1 MTKARTL
8 ADFTPFDSTGMLTSA
23 STLDP
28 AKLDSSGTIP
38 STLLAGVGGTNTPS
52 FAITRGSHQ
61 AASDNTATRV
71 GFNSVKH
78 DTDSGW
84 VANDN
89 QWVVPTG
96 KAGRYLITT
105 KVTLSSG
112 GIAKLREASVF
123 LKGGSAGTTELDYT
137 THQHTGNRADAISVS
152 LVGVYT
158 LAAGDKISVEG
169 KVDEFNGTARIDGDG
184 TWGYTNLSIT
194 KIIE

>member
-8 ADFTPFDSTGMLTSA
+8 ADFNSSGVLTST
-23 STLDP
+23 STLNP
-28 AKLDSSGTIP
+28 AKLDSTGTIP
-38 STLLAGVGGTNTPS
+38 SALLAGVGGGTNTPS
-52 FAITRGSHQ
+52 FAITRSGNQ
-61 AASDNTATRV
+61 TASDNTATRV
-71 GFNSVKH
+71 AFDSVKH

-112 GIAKLREASVF
+112 GTNRMEEASVF
-123 LKGGSAGTTELDYT
+123 LRGGSAGTTNLDYT
-137 THQHTGNRADAISVS
+137 THQHATNKADAISVS
-152 LVGVYT
+152 LVGIYT

-169 KVDEFNGTARIDGDG
+169 KVNELNGTARIDGDG
-184 TWGYTNLSIT
+184 TWGFTNLSIT

>member
-8 ADFTPFDSTGMLTSA
+8 ADF
-23 STLDP
+23 
-28 AKLDSSGTIP
+28 DSSGVLT
-38 STLLAGVGGTNTPS
+38 STSSLDATKLTGNLPALNGASLTDLPAGGTNTPS
-52 FAITRGSHQ
+52 FAITRGSNQ
-61 AASDNTATRV
+61 TASDNIATRV
-71 GFNSVKH
+71 GFDSVKH

-96 KAGRYLITT
+96 KAGRYLIST

-112 GIAKLREASVF
+112 GTNKMEEASVF
-123 LKGGSAGTTELDYT
+123 LRGGSAGTTNLDYT
-137 THQHTGNRADAISVS
+137 THQHYTNKADAISVS
-152 LVGVYT
+152 LVGIYT

-169 KVDEFNGTARIDGDG
+169 KVNELNGTARIDGDG
-184 TWGYTNLSIT
+184 TWGFTNLSIT

>member
-8 ADFTPFDSTGMLTSA
+8 ADFNTTSIPASVITGL
-23 STLDP
+23 
-28 AKLDSSGTIP
+28 P
-38 STLLAGVGGTNTPS
+38 SVGANTPS
-52 FAITRGSHQ
+52 FAITRSGNQ

-71 GFNSVKH
+71 AFDSVKH

-112 GIAKLREASVF
+112 GTNKMEEASVF
-123 LKGGSAGTTELDYT
+123 LRGGSAGTTNLDYT
-137 THQHTGNRADAISVS
+137 THQHATNKADAISVS
-152 LVGVYT
+152 LVGIYT

-169 KVDEFNGTARIDGDG
+169 KVNELNGTARIDGDG
-184 TWGYTNLSIT
+184 TWGFTNLSIT

>member
-8 ADFTPFDSTGMLTSA
+8 AN
-23 STLDP
+23 
-28 AKLDSSGTIP
+28 LDSSGVLT
-38 STLLAGVGGTNTPS
+38 STSSLDATKLTGALPALNGASLTDLPAGGTNTPS
-52 FAITRGSHQ
+52 FAITRSGNQ
-61 AASDNTATRV
+61 TASDNTATRV
-71 GFNSVKH
+71 AFDSVKH

-96 KAGRYLITT
+96 KAGRYLIST

-112 GIAKLREASVF
+112 GINRLQEASVF
-123 LKGGSAGTTELDYT
+123 LRGGSAGTTNLDYT
-137 THQHTGNRADAISVS
+137 THQHATNKADAISVS
-152 LVGVYT
+152 LVGIYT

-169 KVDEFNGTARIDGDG
+169 KVNELGGTARIDGDG
-184 TWGYTNLSIT
+184 TWGFTNLSIT

>member
-8 ADFTPFDSTGMLTSA
+8 ASFDATGVLTST
-23 STLDP
+23 STLD
-28 AKLDSSGTIP
+28 ATKLSGTLP
-38 STLLAGVGGTNTPS
+38 ALNGSALTDLPAVGANTPS
-52 FAITRGSHQ
+52 FAITRGSNQ
-61 AASDNTATRV
+61 ATSDNTATRV

-78 DTDSGW
+78 DTDNGW

-112 GIAKLREASVF
+112 GTNKLQEASVF
-123 LKGGSAGTTELDYT
+123 LKGGSAGTTNLDYT
-137 THQHTGNRADAISVS
+137 THQHATNKADAISVS

-169 KVDEFNGTARIDGDG
+169 KVNELNGTARIDGDG